1 MSLNAYKRSRWGAL
15 ALGAALAAGLL
26 SACGAAGAN
35 EKPGQE
41 AQPQPSG
48 QQENGESTKAPSP
61 FAADSIEATIEQK
74 GGKNVV
80 TNPTSIRVVVN
91 KNRYLPDGYEPS
103 DLVVPNVPFSFG
115 DVESQE
121 KSHLRKEA
129 AEALERLFAGAKDA
143 DIELYAVSGYRS
155 YARQKNIYD
164 YNVST
169 RGEEETA
176 KVSAAPGTSE
186 HQTGLAM
193 DVSALSVNNDLEQTF
208 GNTKEGSWLA
218 DHAQD
223 YGFIV
228 HYLEGKEEQTGYS
241 YEPWHIRYV
250 GKELAEAV
258 HASGL
263 ALEEYLEEANLA
275 TSP

>member
-1 MSLNAYKRSRWGAL
+1 MNIYTASRWGTIV
-15 ALGAALAAGLL
+15 LGTALAAGLL
-26 SACGAAGAN
+26 SACSAAGAKN
-35 EKPGQE
+35 EPDRE
-41 AQPQPSG
+41 AQQSVKG
-48 QQENGESTKAPSP
+48 GTEDGAGKSQSP
-61 FAADSIEATIEQK
+61 FAGDSLQSTVEQK
-74 GGKNVV
+74 DGRNVV
-80 TNPTSIRVVVN
+80 TNPTSIHVVVN
-91 KNRYLPDGYEPS
+91 KNRHLPDGYEPS

-115 DVESQE
+115 DPENQE
-121 KSHLRKEA
+121 KSRMRKEA
-129 AEALERLFAGAKDA
+129 AGALEQLFAGAKKDG
-143 DIELYAVSGYRS
+143 IELYAVSGYRS
-155 YARQKNIYD
+155 YARQKDIYD

-193 DVSALSVNNDLEQTF
+193 DVSSPSVGNALEQSF
-208 GNTKEGSWLA
+208 GDTEEGRWLA
-218 DHAQD
+218 DRGQE

-228 HYLEGKEEQTGYS
+228 HYLKGKEEQTGYS

-263 ALEEYLEEANLA
+263 SLEEYLEESSLA
-275 TSP
+275 GGQ